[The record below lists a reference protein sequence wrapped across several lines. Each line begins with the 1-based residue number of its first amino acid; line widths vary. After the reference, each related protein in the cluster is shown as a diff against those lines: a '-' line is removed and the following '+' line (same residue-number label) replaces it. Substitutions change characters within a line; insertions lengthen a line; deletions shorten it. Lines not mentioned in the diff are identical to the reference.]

1 MLARLFLRLN
11 GQALAFE
18 PADAIR
24 VMLALAA
31 GETSEEE
38 LAAWF
43 RERIAA

>member
-1 MLARLFLRLN
+1 LN
-11 GQALAFE
+11 GRTLDFQ

-24 VMLALAA
+24 AMLALAA

-43 RERIAA
+43 RERIAG